1 MNTVTHWQFIRL
13 LGSTLS
19 LAISATIIN
28 NSLRATMSALGLA
41 PRTIAA
47 IVADPTILRLQ
58 VPAGSSDTGVAV
70 SAALARRILA
80 AYVRGFRTVFVLGA
94 ALCAGATVVA
104 VVLIRH
110 VELARGDGDE
120 PEGRDEGV
128 LRRKALGLEEAAL
141 AEERIKASVGECGA
155 PGTAGLGAFE
165 KDKRSGEENV

>member
-1 MNTVTHWQFIRL
+1 MNTVTQFIRL
-13 LGSTLS
+13 LGGTLS

-47 IVADPTILRLQ
+47 IVADPTILRR
-58 VPAGSSDTGVAV
+58 VPTMTGSSDLGV
-70 SAALARRILA
+70 SAALAERILA
-80 AYVRGFRTVFVLGA
+80 AYVRGFRTVFVLDA

-104 VVLIRH
+104 VVLIRR

-120 PEGRDEGV
+120 PEGGDEGV
-128 LRRKALGLEEAAL
+128 LKRKALELEEAAL

-155 PGTAGLGAFE
+155 PGMAGLGVSE